1 MTSLLILVI
10 VALLGIA
17 IWQLTKIFDLT
28 QNISG
33 NQSCDSE
40 IATDKDNNIQGYLMF
55 GFLGFIYALTIF
67 SIVKYGHM
75 PLLANSASEHGKDV
89 DNLMWISLALIFFVQ
104 TITQFLLHYFA
115 FVNRGR
121 KDKKAFYFSDNEK
134 LEMIWTIIPVIVL
147 SGLIL
152 YGLFTWNAIMNVD
165 EEEDVIYVEVYAKQ
179 FGWDIRYAGKDNV
192 LGKANVRF
200 IEGVNVTGADMSDPN
215 SQDDILATEL
225 RLPVGKKVVMKM
237 RSQDVLHSAY
247 FPHFRAQMN
256 CVPGMVTQFA
266 MTPSVTT
273 TDMRE
278 TEEIKNRVSRINKVR
293 SERSAELVAKGEE
306 ALAPYVFDYVL
317 LCNKICGRSHYNM
330 QLKVVV
336 ETEAEFNKWFAAQ
349 KTLGQLVADEK
360 AAAEAPVVKEVV
372 APEQNT
378 QELETVVDTTAVVAQ
393 VIK

>member
-33 NQSCDSE
+33 NKGCDSE
-40 IATDKDNNIQGYLMF
+40 IATDKDNNINGYLLF

-75 PLLANSASEHGKDV
+75 PLLNNSASVHGKDI

-104 TITQFLLHYFA
+104 FVTQFLLHYFA
-115 FVNRGR
+115 FASRGR
-121 KDKKAFYFSDNEK
+121 KDRKALYFADNEK

-152 YGLFTWNAIMNVD
+152 YGLYTWNEIMNVED
-165 EEEDVIYVEVYAKQ
+165 DEDVIYVEVYAKQ
-179 FGWDIRYAGKDNV
+179 FGWNIRYAGEDNV

-200 IEGVNVTGADMSDPN
+200 INGVNVTGADMSDPN

-225 RLPVGKKVVMKM
+225 RLPLGKKVVMKM

-273 TDMRE
+273 AEMRE
-278 TEEIKNRVSRINKVR
+278 REDIINNVSRINKVR

-306 ALAPYVFDYVL
+306 PLVPYVFDYVL

-336 ETEAEFNKWFAAQ
+336 ETKAEFNKWIKAQ
-349 KTLGQLVADEK
+349 PTLGKLVAEEK
-360 AAAEAPVVKEVV
+360 AAAEAPVSVEVV
-372 APEQNT
+372 VPEQNT
-378 QELETVVDTTAVVAQ
+378 QELETVVDTTAVIAQ